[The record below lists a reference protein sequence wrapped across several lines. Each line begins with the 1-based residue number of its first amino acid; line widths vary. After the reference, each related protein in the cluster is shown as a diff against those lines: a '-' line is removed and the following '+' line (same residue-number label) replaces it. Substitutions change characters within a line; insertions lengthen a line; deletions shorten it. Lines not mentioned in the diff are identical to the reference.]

1 LSLPE
6 REFWIQL
13 RRGLVVMLDAIE
25 QQYELP
31 RSVNLREENRRL
43 QHELRKLN
51 GTTRDCASS
60 LSTTD
65 KESA

>member
-1 LSLPE
+1 MDD

-25 QQYELP
+25 QQYDLP

-43 QHELRKLN
+43 QFELRKAHN
-51 GTTRDCASS
+51 GTTRDGASS
-60 LSTTD
+60 LSTPD